1 MISLEGIMTRDVVM
15 ARTNTSLYEAVRTM
29 ADGNITGLPV
39 VDEDDKLVGIV
50 TEKDVI
56 RYLLNTEG
64 IDGTVQ
70 DCMSADVVSLNLD
83 NDTMMDAIKILVEK
97 NFRRI
102 PIESEGKVK
111 GVISRRDVIL
121 YILSCELKERG
132 VINAAVGGKVFA

>member
-1 MISLEGIMTRDVVM
+1 MISLEKIMTKDVVM
-15 ARTNTSLYEAVRTM
+15 ARTTTSLYEAVRTM

-83 NDTMMDAIKILVEK
+83 DYTMLDAVKILVEK

-102 PIESEGKVK
+102 PIESKGKVK

-132 VINAAVGGKVFA
+132 VINAAVGGTVFA

>member
-1 MISLEGIMTRDVVM
+1 MISLEEIMTRGVVM
-15 ARTNTSLYEAVRTM
+15 ARTTTSLYEAVRTI

-64 IDGTVQ
+64 IDGTVE
-70 DCMSADVVSLNLD
+70 DCMSADVVSLNMDEDSML
-83 NDTMMDAIKILVEK
+83 DAIKILVGN
-97 NFRRI
+97 NFRRV
-102 PIESEGKVK
+102 PVESEGKVK

-121 YILSCELKERG
+121 HIFSCELKERG

>member
-1 MISLEGIMTRDVVM
+1 MISLEKIMTKDVVM
-15 ARTNTSLYEAVRTM
+15 ARTTTSLYEAVRTM

-64 IDGTVQ
+64 IDGTVE

-83 NDTMMDAIKILVEK
+83 DYTMLDAVKILVEN